1 MISGKMAVGAM
12 GVSTMRIWTA
22 GLGVVVAA
30 ACAPLPAPAPPSTP
44 PPAREAV
51 AVTPPP
57 TAANERVR
65 AHFARNE
72 ALLRSRGMM
81 RTDTAPADVPFSLA
95 TLVRNFDRIA
105 LRDEYVTER
114 GRFVAR
120 EAPSRLR
127 RWQSPI
133 RMGLEFGPAVPA
145 EQRAIDS
152 ATVRNLVARLT
163 RVTGHPITVTDRI
176 EDANFRV
183 LVLTEDERRAFGP
196 RLRSLVP
203 GIDPLTTETITD
215 LPLSASC
222 LVVAFATQGSW
233 VYSQAVAVVRAELPD
248 LTRRSC
254 FHEELAQGLG
264 LPNDS
269 DAARPSIFNDTLEF
283 ALLTRHD
290 ELLLRI
296 LYDPRLRP
304 GMGPAEALPIVET
317 IAAELLGGDS

>member
-1 MISGKMAVGAM
+1 MTSGKMAVGAM
-12 GVSTMRIWTA
+12 RCPRLWAA
-22 GLGVVVAA
+22 GLGLAAAA
-30 ACAPLPAPAPPSTP
+30 ACAPLPSTPPEPAP
-44 PPAREAV
+44 PPARETAIE
-51 AVTPPP
+51 PPRS
-57 TAANERVR
+57 TAESDRVR

-72 ALLRSRGMM
+72 ALLRNRGLL
-81 RTDTAPADVPFSLA
+81 RTETAPPDVPFSVA

-105 LRDEYVTER
+105 LRDEYVAER

-120 EAPSRLR
+120 ESPSRLR
-127 RWQSPI
+127 RWQSPV
-133 RMGLEFGPAVPA
+133 RMAVEFGPAVPSD
-145 EQRAIDS
+145 QRSTDTD
-152 ATVRNLVARLT
+152 TVRTLAARLS
-163 RVTGHPITVTDRI
+163 RITGHPITVTDRI
-176 EDANFRV
+176 EDANFRI
-183 LVLTEDERRAFGP
+183 LVLTEDERRAVGP

-203 GIDPLTTETITD
+203 GIDSLTTQTITE

-222 LVVAFATQGSW
+222 LVVAFASQGSW
-233 VYSQAVAVVRAELPD
+233 IYSQAVAVVRAELPD

-283 ALLTRHD
+283 ALLTSHD

-304 GMGPAEALPIVET
+304 GMTPAEARPIVET
-317 IAAELLGGDS
+317 IAVELLGGEA